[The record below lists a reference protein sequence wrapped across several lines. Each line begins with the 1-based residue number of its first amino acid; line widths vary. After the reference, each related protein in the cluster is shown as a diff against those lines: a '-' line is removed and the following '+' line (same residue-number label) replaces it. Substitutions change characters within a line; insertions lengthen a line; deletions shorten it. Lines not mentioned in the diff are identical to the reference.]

1 MSDFER
7 ATRQGGEAGAGAGA
21 SALRLGFRLC
31 EVRMRRQ
38 KYRMCELTKPVDG
51 GVARMISWIR
61 EEIAIPGQT
70 LMRLEDTDTG
80 VIENGW
86 TVESAATPAYPEEL
100 LMRQARD
107 YRKQRAASDI

>member
-1 MSDFER
+1 
-7 ATRQGGEAGAGAGA
+7 
-21 SALRLGFRLC
+21 
-31 EVRMRRQ
+31 MRRR
-38 KYRMCELTKPVDG
+38 KYQMCELTKPVDG

-61 EEIAIPGQT
+61 AEIAIPGRK
-70 LMRLEDTDTG
+70 LKGLEDTDTG
-80 VIENGW
+80 VIEQGL